1 MPRKCHRPT
10 FGKTVK
16 PFMGLF
22 EKFGVVIPTELC
34 QAPGICFCFLQRTY
48 VFTGIVTSRCGM
60 TDDRNLWIHTL
71 ALHLLFKITFFIFI
85 IFKYNYSISACLCL
99 RPSLPML
106 YCLALFKI
114 HGLFLNAEHISV
126 YTYRYIYIYIYADI
140 YICICHVHVC
150 MYTCTLYNINFIFL
164 GVIQPQQLWL
174 RDHRGKRVWRKQGTV

>member
-22 EKFGVVIPTELC
+22 GKFGVVIPTELC

-71 ALHLLFKITFFIFI
+71 ALHLLFKITF
-85 IFKYNYSISACLCL
+85 
-99 RPSLPML
+99 
-106 YCLALFKI
+106 LFL
-114 HGLFLNAEHISV
+114 LFLNIITV
-126 YTYRYIYIYIYADI
+126 YQPVFTSDQAFQ
-140 YICICHVHVC
+140 C
-150 MYTCTLYNINFIFL
+150 YTALLFL
-164 GVIQPQQLWL
+164 
-174 RDHRGKRVWRKQGTV
+174 KFMASF